1 MATTRFAVQEGIW
14 LKGNVHAHSTQS
26 DGKLTAT
33 ELLEG
38 YANEGYDFISIT
50 DHDLYATYTHPT
62 LLCIPGAE
70 ASGFFADKPIHI
82 NLLQIGETLL
92 FEEGHRFTV
101 KDEKE
106 TRSLIERCQEEY
118 LIVLNHPAWSLLNF
132 EDIASV
138 EGLSGI
144 EVSNYSTEA
153 LNGVEGSVHLWES
166 GLRRGKRWLAFG
178 GDDNHNGFA
187 SATGWPFSNAER
199 DSFGSWIMANAAERS
214 QPALMEAL
222 SLGNFYTTE
231 GPEIHSFAVIDGS
244 VHVRCSPVNRIIIK
258 GERRNFVRRLGE
270 GMTELVA
277 PLNGESRFVRL
288 ECTDGE
294 GRSAYSNPIWLA

>member
-1 MATTRFAVQEGIW
+1 M
-14 LKGNVHAHSTQS
+14 
-26 DGKLTAT
+26 
-33 ELLEG
+33 
-38 YANEGYDFISIT
+38 
-50 DHDLYATYTHPT
+50 
-62 LLCIPGAE
+62 
-70 ASGFFADKPIHI
+70 
-82 NLLQIGETLL
+82 
-92 FEEGHRFTV
+92 
-101 KDEKE
+101 KDEGE

-118 LIVLNHPAWSLLNF
+118 LIVLNHSAWSLLNF

-166 GLRRGKRWLAFG
+166 GLRQGKRWLAFG
-178 GDDNHNGFA
+178 GDDNHNGFP
-187 SATGWPFSNAER
+187 SAAFWPFGNAER
-199 DSFGSWIMANAAERS
+199 DSFGSWIMANAADRS

-277 PLNGESRFVRL
+277 PLNGESMSDSSAPMGRENCLQQSHLAGIMSYKATIL
-288 ECTDGE
+288 EYTEAGATLKEKEQCQ
-294 GRSAYSNPIWLA
+294 